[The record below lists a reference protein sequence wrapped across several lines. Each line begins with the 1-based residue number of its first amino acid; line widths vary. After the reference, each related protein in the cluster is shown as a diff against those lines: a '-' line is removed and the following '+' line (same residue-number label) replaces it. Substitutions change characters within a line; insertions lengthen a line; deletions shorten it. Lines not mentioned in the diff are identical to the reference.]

1 MKSMIIKGGYG
12 GRIEVGRNQ
21 IIEVVNVQGGQVC
34 DFFAFNADNVREHLS
49 PGHTR
54 SVLRR
59 VHLEVGDQLCSVLR
73 NPMLELVEDT
83 TGVNDF
89 CVPQCDPQRY
99 VQDFG
104 VSGHRNCRDN
114 LAEAMA
120 DHDIPYEYLPEPFNF
135 FSRLRSTPTGRLQ
148 QKGSPAKVGDRVG
161 LRALMDVIVAV
172 SACPQD
178 LAPTNNYELTDLEL
192 VVRDP

>member
-1 MKSMIIKGGYG
+1 MQSMIVKGGYG
-12 GRIEVGRNQ
+12 GRIEVARNR
-21 IIEVVNVQGGQVC
+21 IVEVVNVQGGQVC

-54 SVLRR
+54 SVLRK
-59 VHLEVGDQLCSVLR
+59 VYLEVGDQLCSVLR

-120 DHDIPYEYLPEPFNF
+120 AWDIPYEYLPEPFNF
-135 FSRLRSTPTGRLQ
+135 FQSSPIDADGRLQ
-148 QKGSPAKVGDRVG
+148 QRGSPARVGDKVG

>member
-1 MKSMIIKGGYG
+1 
-12 GRIEVGRNQ
+12 
-21 IIEVVNVQGGQVC
+21 
-34 DFFAFNADNVREHLS
+34 
-49 PGHTR
+49 
-54 SVLRR
+54 
-59 VHLEVGDQLCSVLR
+59 
-73 NPMLELVEDT
+73 MLELIEDT

-120 DHDIPYEYLPEPFNF
+120 GLRHSLRILAGAVQFLPVEP
-135 FSRLRSTPTGRLQ
+135 RSTPTGAWGS
-148 QKGSPAKVGDRVG
+148 KGSPAEEPGDKVG

-192 VVRDP
+192 VVRDPRS

>member
-1 MKSMIIKGGYG
+1 MKSMIVKGGYG

-21 IIEVVNVQGGQVC
+21 TVEVVNVQGGQVC

-49 PGHTR
+49 
-54 SVLRR
+54 
-59 VHLEVGDQLCSVLR
+59 
-73 NPMLELVEDT
+73 EDT
-83 TGVNDF
+83 TGFNDF

-120 DHDIPYEYLPEPFNF
+120 DYDIPYEYLPEPFNF
-135 FSRLRSTPTGRLQ
+135 FQSSPIDSDGRLQ
-148 QKGSPAKVGDRVG
+148 QKGSPAKVGDKVR
-161 LRALMDVIVAV
+161 LRALIDVIVAV

-192 VVRDP
+192 VVRDS

>member
-1 MKSMIIKGGYG
+1 MQSMIVKGGYG
-12 GRIEVGRNQ
+12 GRIEVARNR
-21 IIEVVNVQGGQVC
+21 IVEVVNVQGGQVC
-34 DFFAFNADNVREHLS
+34 DFFAFSADNVREHLS

-54 SVLRR
+54 SVLRK
-59 VHLEVGDQLCSVLR
+59 VYLEVGDRLCSVLR
-73 NPMLELVEDT
+73 RPMLELVEDS

-89 CVPQCDPQRY
+89 CVPQCDPERY

-104 VSGHRNCRDN
+104 VSEHRNCRDN

-120 DHDIPYEYLPEPFNF
+120 AYDIPYEYLPEPFNF
-135 FSRLRSTPTGRLQ
+135 FQSSPIGSDGRLGQ
-148 QKGSPAKVGDRVG
+148 NGSPAKPGDKVG
-161 LRALMDVIVAV
+161 LWALMDVIVAV

>member
-1 MKSMIIKGGYG
+1 
-12 GRIEVGRNQ
+12 
-21 IIEVVNVQGGQVC
+21 
-34 DFFAFNADNVREHLS
+34 
-49 PGHTR
+49 
-54 SVLRR
+54 
-59 VHLEVGDQLCSVLR
+59 
-73 NPMLELVEDT
+73 
-83 TGVNDF
+83 
-89 CVPQCDPQRY
+89 

-120 DHDIPYEYLPEPFNF
+120 DCGIPYEYLPEPFNF
-135 FSRLRSTPTGRLQ
+135 FQSSPIDSDGRLRQ
-148 QKGSPAKVGDRVG
+148 QGSPARAGDQVG

-192 VVRDP
+192 IVRDPQG

>member
-1 MKSMIIKGGYG
+1 MNSIVVKGGYG
-12 GRIEVGRNQ
+12 GRIDVARSR
-21 IIEVVNVQGGQVC
+21 IVEVVNLQGGQVC

-54 SVLRR
+54 SVLHK
-59 VHLEVGDQLCSVLR
+59 VSLQVGDRLCSVLR

-83 TGVNDF
+83 NGVNDF
-89 CVPQCDPQRY
+89 CMPQCDPQRY

-120 DHDIPYEYLPEPFNF
+120 DCDIPYEYLPEPFNF
-135 FSRLRSTPTGRLQ
+135 FQSTPIAPDGRIVRN
-148 QKGSPAKVGDRVG
+148 GSPARPGDRVG
-161 LRALMDVIVAV
+161 LRALMDMIVVV

-178 LAPTNNYELTDLEL
+178 LAPTNNHVLTDLEL
-192 VVRDP
+192 IVRDP

>member
-1 MKSMIIKGGYG
+1 MS
-12 GRIEVGRNQ
+12 R
-21 IIEVVNVQGGQVC
+21 
-34 DFFAFNADNVREHLS
+34 ADRS
-49 PGHTR
+49 AISSRSTR
-54 SVLRR
+54 TTSASICPPDTPARCCAR
-59 VHLEVGDQLCSVLR
+59 CISKWATGCAAYCATRCSSWSK
-73 NPMLELVEDT
+73 DT

-120 DHDIPYEYLPEPFNF
+120 DYDIPYEYLPEPFNF
-135 FSRLRSTPTGRLQ
+135 FQSSPIDSDGRLQ
-148 QKGSPAKVGDRVG
+148 QKGSPAKVGDKVR
-161 LRALMDVIVAV
+161 LRALIDVIVAV

>member
-1 MKSMIIKGGYG
+1 MKSIIVKGGYG

-21 IIEVVNVQGGQVC
+21 TIEVVNVQGGQVC

-54 SVLRR
+54 SVLRK
-59 VHLEVGDQLCSVLR
+59 VNLDVGDRLCSVLR

-120 DHDIPYEYLPEPFNF
+120 DYDISLRIPAGACSISS
-135 FSRLRSTPTGRLQ
+135 SRLRSTPMGAC
-148 QKGSPAKVGDRVG
+148 GSRD
-161 LRALMDVIVAV
+161 LRPRRETRWR
-172 SACPQD
+172 C
-178 LAPTNNYELTDLEL
+178 E
-192 VVRDP
+192 R